1 MSQITVEQKIAIDN
15 WVLFR
20 GEQFVLEERDA
31 KKKEAEALRL
41 RRLTGDYN
49 SDDDDDAEYRE
60 DDEMRIAQAWEL
72 AKIEAET
79 LDSKDLERLGG
90 EEFKSF
96 IAQDISVLCD
106 RYPHLL
112 LDAQMSLNRQKEDRE
127 RKEQKKRKLEESA
140 GGSAGVDASIRA
152 AGASSSAVSMP
163 MLPGETKMMPCS
175 SMMTAMYNTRIQTLV
190 EKNRY
195 LETAV
200 AGWKSDFEFAQ
211 ARATESRA
219 QNEELKQEI
228 KKLKGQDLNLPADE
242 MDQLIKDQQLYHDRL
257 LKLRVQRE
265 LEMRSVETVLEENP
279 DIVCSITGNVFED
292 PVVAQ
297 DGFTYER
304 QAIEKWIRDKI
315 YANRD
320 NQFNRRKWNSPR
332 TGAYFDS
339 NVVFP
344 NIDKKT
350 EIFNAREEAT
360 KAREEATSEEGIQRL
375 VEKRRRF

>member
-1 MSQITVEQKIAIDN
+1 MSQITEQQTARKRWFDYRAQEY
-15 WVLFR
+15 LLKR
-20 GEQFVLEERDA
+20 
-31 KKKEAEALRL
+31 AEAL
-41 RRLTGDYN
+41 GFEN
-49 SDDDDDAEYRE
+49 PAGFENPDDDDEVGLVH
-60 DDEMRIAQAWEL
+60 AWQFIM
-72 AKIEAET
+72 IEAEK
-79 LDSKDLERLGG
+79 LAPVDLERYGG

-96 IAQDISVLCD
+96 MSQDISVLID
-106 RYPHLL
+106 KYPHLL
-112 LDAQMSLNRQKEDRE
+112 LHARMGLKRQKEDRE

-140 GGSAGVDASIRA
+140 GGSAAGGSAAGGSAGVDAMETALLQAR
-152 AGASSSAVSMP
+152 
-163 MLPGETKMMPCS
+163 PGPCPLMMS
-175 SMMTAMYNTRIQTLV
+175 LTYQKRIERLV
-190 EKNRY
+190 KRE
-195 LETAV
+195 LDLVTAV
-200 AGWKSDFEFAQ
+200 AKWKSDFEFAQ
-211 ARATESRA
+211 ARATESSA
-219 QNEELKQEI
+219 QNEEFKQEI

-242 MDQLIKDQQLYHDRL
+242 MDQLIKDQELYHDRL

-265 LEMRSVETVLEENP
+265 LEMRSVETVLEEDP

-320 NQFNRRKWNSPR
+320 NQFNPRKWNSPR

-350 EIFNAREEAT
+350 QIFNAREEAT